1 MTKTKT
7 LVSVEEYLESGIQIG
22 TKFRTKSMEKF
33 IHKVNPKNG
42 IAIFDIQKVD
52 QTLQNGANFLAKYK
66 PEDILIVCRREN
78 GWKAAKKFA
87 KTIGAKFYVGRYP
100 AGVITNPQLKTFI
113 EPGLMFVADPR
124 GDKNA
129 VKDAYLMKI
138 PILALCDT
146 NNTLRNVDVAIACNN
161 KGAKSLGLV
170 YWILATEYLKV
181 TGQKVKLKLE
191 DFIE

>member
-100 AGVITNPQLKTFI
+100 AGVITNPKLKTFI